1 MEQINNSI
9 TGNHTIIFSSK
20 LRDRFINDDPNEERY
35 FLYQVSCNLADI
47 LGDDLIL
54 TESTFSSGTYYF
66 FFQRTDTTEKND
78 QTLRTK
84 ILDVLKYFNKVYLPD
99 KEIHI
104 FPHRI
109 FSSDTLINKHYTSW
123 VQQ

>member
-9 TGNHTIIFSSK
+9 TGNHTIIYAINSK

-35 FLYQVSCNLADI
+35 FLYQDSCDLADI

-54 TESTFSSGTYYF
+54 TESTFSRGTYF
-66 FFQRTDTTEKND
+66 FFFQKTGTTEKNY

-84 ILDVLKYFNKVYLPD
+84 IFDVLKYFKDGYLPD
-99 KEIHI
+99 KDIHI
-104 FPHRI
+104 LFIHSQNLFI
-109 FSSDTLINKHYTSW
+109 GYIN
-123 VQQ
+123 

>member
-9 TGNHTIIFSSK
+9 TGNHTIIYAINSK
-20 LRDRFINDDPNEERY
+20 LCDRFIHDPNEERF

-84 ILDVLKYFNKVYLPD
+84 IFDALKYFDKVYLPD

-104 FPHRI
+104 FTHRI
-109 FSSDTLINKHYTSW
+109 LLSDTL
-123 VQQ
+123 

>member
-104 FPHRI
+104 FPLHSQNLFI
-109 FSSDTLINKHYTSW
+109 GYIN
-123 VQQ
+123 

>member
-1 MEQINNSI
+1 MVQINNSI
-9 TGNHTIIFSSK
+9 TGNHTIIYAISSK

-84 ILDVLKYFNKVYLPD
+84 IFDVLKYFNKVYLPD

-104 FPHRI
+104 FPLHSQNLFI
-109 FSSDTLINKHYTSW
+109 GYIN
-123 VQQ
+123 

>member
-1 MEQINNSI
+1 MVQINNSI
-9 TGNHTIIFSSK
+9 TGNHTIIYDISNK
-20 LRDRFINDDPNEERY
+20 LRDRFINEDHNEERY

-84 ILDVLKYFNKVYLPD
+84 IFDVLKYFNKVYLPD

-104 FPHRI
+104 FPLHSQNLFI
-109 FSSDTLINKHYTSW
+109 GYIN
-123 VQQ
+123 

>member
-1 MEQINNSI
+1 MIQINNSI
-9 TGNHTIIFSSK
+9 TGNHTIIYAINSK
-20 LRDRFINDDPNEERY
+20 LWNRFINNDPNLVY
-35 FLYQVSCNLADI
+35 DSLYRDSCNLADI

-78 QTLRTK
+78 QTLQTK
-84 ILDVLKYFNKVYLPD
+84 IFDVLKYFKESYLYD

-104 FPHRI
+104 FPLHSQNLFI
-109 FSSDTLINKHYTSW
+109 GYIN
-123 VQQ
+123 

>member
-1 MEQINNSI
+1 MVPINNSI
-9 TGNHTIIFSSK
+9 TGNHTIIYAINNK
-20 LRDRFINDDPNEERY
+20 LRDRFINDDPNDERS
-35 FLYQVSCNLADI
+35 FLYWVSCDLTDI

-66 FFQRTDTTEKND
+66 FFQRTDTTEKNN

-84 ILDVLKYFNKVYLPD
+84 IFDVLKYFNKVYLPD

-104 FPHRI
+104 FPLHSQNLFI
-109 FSSDTLINKHYTSW
+109 GYIN
-123 VQQ
+123 

>member
-9 TGNHTIIFSSK
+9 TGNHTIIYAISNK
-20 LRDRFINDDPNEERY
+20 LSDRFINDDPNEERY
-35 FLYQVSCNLADI
+35 SLYQVSCNLADI

-84 ILDVLKYFNKVYLPD
+84 IFYVLKYFKEVYLPD

-104 FPHRI
+104 FPLHSQNLFI
-109 FSSDTLINKHYTSW
+109 GYIN
-123 VQQ
+123 

>member
-9 TGNHTIIFSSK
+9 TGNYNIIYAINNK

-35 FLYQVSCNLADI
+35 FLYQDSCNLADI

-84 ILDVLKYFNKVYLPD
+84 IFDVLKYFKKVYLPD

-104 FPHRI
+104 FPLHSQNLFI
-109 FSSDTLINKHYTSW
+109 GYIN
-123 VQQ
+123 

>member
-1 MEQINNSI
+1 MVQINNSI
-9 TGNHTIIFSSK
+9 KGNHTIIYGISNK

-35 FLYQVSCNLADI
+35 FLYQVSFNLADI

-66 FFQRTDTTEKND
+66 FFKRTDTTEKND
-78 QTLRTK
+78 QTLQTK
-84 ILDVLKYFNKVYLPD
+84 IFDVLKYFHKVYLSD

-104 FPHRI
+104 FPLHSQNLFI
-109 FSSDTLINKHYTSW
+109 GYIN
-123 VQQ
+123 